1 MMNYVSTFIK
11 YPEME
16 TLKTVKSDSYDSLNH
31 ICRHDYTFFE
41 TLPPKEFIIEIRV
54 AKTYSYDGSFLAD
67 THLLHNVF
75 NIKTLEEIK
84 KL

>member
-1 MMNYVSTFIK
+1 MIKYVSTFIK

-54 AKTYSYDGSFLAD
+54 ANTYSDDGSLLAE
-67 THLLHNVF
+67 THLLHNVY
-75 NIKTLEEIK
+75 NLNTLEEIK

>member
-1 MMNYVSTFIK
+1 MTEYVSTFIK

-16 TLKTVKSDSYDSLNH
+16 TLKVFKSDNYGSLNH
-31 ICRHDYTFFE
+31 ICMSDYTFFE
-41 TLPPKEFIIEIRV
+41 SLPPKEFIMELKV
-54 AKTYSYDGSFLAD
+54 AKNYSEHGVLLCE

-75 NIKTLEEIK
+75 NINALEEIE